1 MSERVLDIWVT
12 LDTVRGVW
20 CASNF
25 ITINLNSF
33 WSTGSFSASYLKLS
47 MILGVWRVSGRCL
60 GVFWVTLDNGVQA
73 IDEHSIGLIFMSWFF
88 FTRLPRISQNV
99 PYFGVSGGCLG
110 CIWRLSG
117 MYLED
122 SGYNT
127 GDYDTK
133 SVDNSSIWNILISCN
148 VFSQWPIFGDL
159 GPKMRNFKFNFTSE
173 GVLKSKFFQ
182 LKLALKLNF
191 LSESKWTG
199 QAFHF

>member
-12 LDTVRGVW
+12 LDIVRGLW

-99 PYFGVSGGCLG
+99 PYFGVSGRWWGLPEEPWTQKNGMLCMQLITIQMGSFLWAGFFFTQLPQIIQNVPYFGVFPGCLESVWTVSG
-110 CIWRLSG
+110 CIWRTLDMIRG
-117 MYLED
+117 VRIQ
-122 SGYNT
+122 NQ
-127 GDYDTK
+127 
-133 SVDNSSIWNILISCN
+133 LIKVQFRS
-148 VFSQWPIFGDL
+148 F
-159 GPKMRNFKFNFTSE
+159 
-173 GVLKSKFFQ
+173 
-182 LKLALKLNF
+182 
-191 LSESKWTG
+191 
-199 QAFHF
+199 